1 MNNKGIIGAIIGDIV
16 GSRFEFNNYRSTDF
30 EFLNDKCFFTDDSVM
45 TIAVADWVTKKSQTD
60 RHLALYL
67 REWGR
72 KYPNR
77 GYGGMF
83 LRWLLSKELSSPYNS
98 FGNGSAMRVSPCG
111 FYAQSLDE
119 ALFLAKQSAE
129 VTHNHP
135 EGIKGA
141 QSVAAAIYLAKTG
154 RTKAIIKEY
163 IENNF
168 GYDLS
173 RTCDEIRRVY
183 KFNETCQE
191 TCPEAIIAFLESHDY
206 ESAIRLGIS
215 LGGDSDTIG
224 AITGGIAAAYYGIP
238 DSIIDEVKRFIP
250 FEFIDIVEKF
260 ENSMNTEKR
269 ISADIINTLKE
280 NEIFVF
286 GSNLDGMHGGGAAR
300 VAYNKFGAI
309 WGHGVGLQGQSYA
322 IPTMHGGVN
331 VIKPYVD
338 EFINFAKSHTELKFL
353 VTRIGCGIAGFTD
366 EEIAP
371 LFKEAIEIENIYL
384 PKSFYYILVK

>member
-45 TIAVADWVTKKSQTD
+45 TIAVADWVTNKRQTD

-154 RTKAIIKEY
+154 STKAIIKEY

-238 DSIIDEVKRFIP
+238 DSIIEEVKRFIP

-260 ENSMNTEKR
+260 ENSMNTKKR
-269 ISADIINTLKE
+269 ISADIINNLKP

-309 WGHGVGLQGQSYA
+309 WGQGVGLQGQSYA

-338 EFINFAKSHTELKFL
+338 EFIDFAKSHTELKFL

-371 LFKEAIEIENIYL
+371 LFKEATEIENIYL

>member
-16 GSRFEFNNYRSTDF
+16 GSRFEFNNNRSTDF

-154 RTKAIIKEY
+154 STKAIIKEY

-173 RTCDEIRRVY
+173 RTCDEIRSVY

-238 DSIIDEVKRFIP
+238 DSIIEEVKRFIP

-269 ISADIINTLKE
+269 ISADIINNLKP

-286 GSNLDGMHGGGAAR
+286 GSNLEGMHGGGAAR

-309 WGHGVGLQGQSYA
+309 WGQGVGLQGQSYA

>member
-45 TIAVADWVTKKSQTD
+45 TIAVADWVTNKRQTD

-154 RTKAIIKEY
+154 NTKAIIKEY

-238 DSIIDEVKRFIP
+238 DSIIEEVKRFIP

-260 ENSMNTEKR
+260 ENSMNTKKR
-269 ISADIINTLKE
+269 ISADIINNLKP

-309 WGHGVGLQGQSYA
+309 WGQGVGLQGQSYA

-338 EFINFAKSHTELKFL
+338 EFIDFAKSHTELKFL

-371 LFKEAIEIENIYL
+371 LFKEATEIENIYL

>member
-45 TIAVADWVTKKSQTD
+45 TIAVADWVTNKRQTD

-154 RTKAIIKEY
+154 STKAIIKEY

-224 AITGGIAAAYYGIP
+224 AITGGIASAYYSIP
-238 DSIIDEVKRFIP
+238 DSIIEEVKRFIP

-269 ISADIINTLKE
+269 ISADIINNLKP

-286 GSNLDGMHGGGAAR
+286 GSNLEGMHGGGAAR
-300 VAYNKFGAI
+300 AAYNKFGAI
-309 WGHGVGLQGQSYA
+309 WGQGVGLQGQSYG
-322 IPTMHGGVN
+322 IPTMHGGVD

-338 EFINFAKSHTELKFL
+338 EFIDFAKSHPELKFL
-353 VTRIGCGIAGFTD
+353 VTRIGCGIAGFRD

-371 LFKEAIEIENIYL
+371 LFKDAIEIENIYL
-384 PKSFYYILVK
+384 PKSFYNILVK

>member
-45 TIAVADWVTKKSQTD
+45 TIAVADWVTNKRQTD

-154 RTKAIIKEY
+154 STKAIIKEY

-224 AITGGIAAAYYGIP
+224 AITGGIASAYYGIP
-238 DSIIDEVKRFIP
+238 DSIIEEVKRFIP

-269 ISADIINTLKE
+269 ISPDFINYLKE

-300 VAYNKFGAI
+300 AAYNKFGAI
-309 WGHGVGLQGQSYA
+309 WGQGVGLQGQSYA
-322 IPTMHGGVN
+322 IPTMHGGVD

-338 EFINFAKSHTELKFL
+338 EFIDFAKSHTELKFL

-371 LFKEAIEIENIYL
+371 LFKDAIEIENIYL
-384 PKSFYYILVK
+384 PKSFYNILVK

>member
-45 TIAVADWVTKKSQTD
+45 TIAVADWVTNKRQTD

-154 RTKAIIKEY
+154 STKAIIKEY

-215 LGGDSDTIG
+215 IGGDSDTIG
-224 AITGGIAAAYYGIP
+224 AITGGIAAAYYGVP
-238 DSIIDEVKRFIP
+238 DSIIEDVKGFIP

-269 ISADIINTLKE
+269 ISPDLINNLKE

-286 GSNLDGMHGGGAAR
+286 GSNLDGMHDGGAAR
-300 VAYNKFGAI
+300 AAYNKFGAI
-309 WGHGVGLQGQSYA
+309 WGQGVGLQGQSYG
-322 IPTMHGGVN
+322 IPTMHGGVD

-338 EFINFAKSHTELKFL
+338 EFIDFAKSHPELKFL
-353 VTRIGCGIAGFTD
+353 VTRIGCGIAGFRD
-366 EEIAP
+366 EEMAP
-371 LFKEAIEIENIYL
+371 LFKDAIEIENIYL
-384 PKSFYYILVK
+384 PKSFYYVLVK

>member
-45 TIAVADWVTKKSQTD
+45 TIAVADWVTKKNQTD

-154 RTKAIIKEY
+154 STKAIIKEY

-238 DSIIDEVKRFIP
+238 DSIIEEVKRFIP

-260 ENSMNTEKR
+260 ENSMNTKKR
-269 ISADIINTLKE
+269 ISADIINNLKP

-286 GSNLDGMHGGGAAR
+286 GSNLGGMHGGGAAR

-309 WGHGVGLQGQSYA
+309 WGQGVGLQGQSYA

>member
-60 RHLALYL
+60 KHLALYL

-154 RTKAIIKEY
+154 STKAIIKEY

-238 DSIIDEVKRFIP
+238 DSIIEEVKRFIP

-269 ISADIINTLKE
+269 ISADIINNLKP

-309 WGHGVGLQGQSYA
+309 WGQGVGLQGQSYA

-338 EFINFAKSHTELKFL
+338 EFIDFAKSHTELKFL

>member
-1 MNNKGIIGAIIGDIV
+1 MNNKGIIGSIIGDIV

-30 EFLNDKCFFTDDSVM
+30 QFFNDKCFFTDDTVM
-45 TIAVADWVTKKSQTD
+45 TIAITDWITNKIKTQKLISS
-60 RHLALYL
+60 YM

-72 KYPNR
+72 KYTDR

-83 LRWLLSKELSSPYNS
+83 FRWLFSRELLPAYNS

-111 FYAQSLDE
+111 FYAQTLDE
-119 ALFLAKQSAE
+119 ALLLAKQSAE

-141 QSVAAAIYLAKTG
+141 QSVAAAIYLAKTSN
-154 RTKAIIKEY
+154 TKDIIKEY
-163 IENNF
+163 IEQNF

-224 AITGGIAAAYYGIP
+224 AITGGIAAAYYGVP
-238 DSIIDEVKRFIP
+238 DSIIEDVKRFIP
-250 FEFIDIVEKF
+250 YEFIDIIEKF
-260 ENSMNTEKR
+260 ENSMDKRKR
-269 ISADIINTLKE
+269 ISPDLINNLKD

-286 GSNLDGMHGGGAAR
+286 GSNLEGMHGGGAAR
-300 VAYNKFGAI
+300 IAYNNFGAV
-309 WGHGVGLQGQSYA
+309 WGQGVGLQGQSYG
-322 IPTMHGGVN
+322 IPTMHGGVD

-338 EFINFAKSHTELKFL
+338 EFINFAKSHPELKFL
-353 VTRIGCGIAGFTD
+353 VTRIGCGIAGFRD
-366 EEIAP
+366 EEMAP
-371 LFKEAIEIENIYL
+371 LFKDAFEIENIYL
-384 PKSFYYILVK
+384 PKSFYDIMVK

>member
-1 MNNKGIIGAIIGDIV
+1 MNNKGILGAIIGDIV
-16 GSRFEFNNYRSTDF
+16 GSRFEFNNYRSTNF
-30 EFLNDKCFFTDDSVM
+30 EFLNDKCFFTDDTVM
-45 TIAVADWVTKKSQTD
+45 TIAVADWVTNKRQTD

-72 KYPNR
+72 KYPNS

-83 LRWLLSKELSSPYNS
+83 FRWLFSKELSSPYNS

-111 FYAQSLDE
+111 FYAQSLKE

-154 RTKAIIKEY
+154 STKAIIKEY

-215 LGGDSDTIG
+215 IGGDSDTIG
-224 AITGGIAAAYYGIP
+224 AITGGIAAAYYGVP
-238 DSIIDEVKRFIP
+238 DSIIEEVKRFIP

-269 ISADIINTLKE
+269 ISPDFINYLKE

-286 GSNLDGMHGGGAAR
+286 GSNLEGMHGGGAAR
-300 VAYNKFGAI
+300 AAYNKFGAI
-309 WGHGVGLQGQSYA
+309 WGQGVGLQGQSYG
-322 IPTMHGGVN
+322 IPTMHGGVD

-338 EFINFAKSHTELKFL
+338 EFIDFAKSHPELKFL
-353 VTRIGCGIAGFTD
+353 VTRIGCGIAGFSDD
-366 EEIAP
+366 EMAP
-371 LFKEAIEIENIYL
+371 LFKDAIEIENIYL
-384 PKSFYYILVK
+384 PKSFYYVLVK

>member
-45 TIAVADWVTKKSQTD
+45 TIAVADWVTNKRQTD

-154 RTKAIIKEY
+154 STKAIIKEY

-224 AITGGIAAAYYGIP
+224 AITGGIASAYYSIP
-238 DSIIDEVKRFIP
+238 DSIIEEVKRFIP

-260 ENSMNTEKR
+260 ENNMNTEKR
-269 ISADIINTLKE
+269 ISADIINNLKP

-286 GSNLDGMHGGGAAR
+286 GSNLDGMHGGGAALA
-300 VAYNKFGAI
+300 AYNKFGAI
-309 WGHGVGLQGQSYA
+309 WGQGVGLQGQSYG
-322 IPTMHGGVN
+322 IPTMHGGVD

-338 EFINFAKSHTELKFL
+338 EFINFAKSHPELKFL
-353 VTRIGCGIAGFTD
+353 VTRIGCGIAGFRD
-366 EEIAP
+366 EEMAP
-371 LFKEAIEIENIYL
+371 LFKDAIEIENIYL
-384 PKSFYYILVK
+384 PKSFYNILVK